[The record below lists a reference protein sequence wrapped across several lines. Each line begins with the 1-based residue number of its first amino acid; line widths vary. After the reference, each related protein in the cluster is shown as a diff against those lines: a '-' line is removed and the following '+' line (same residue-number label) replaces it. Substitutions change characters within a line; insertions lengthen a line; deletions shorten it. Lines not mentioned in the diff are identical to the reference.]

1 MNRTQPWWAASAA
14 VAACLAALPAWAA
27 PVVTSVSVPK
37 AGFTVP
43 DTLRS
48 ARNTFVAQFDA
59 TQTESFSSAA
69 VGELTSDER
78 PTLPVFTGGTL
89 TPTFQL
95 GERYRVRDASF
106 EGRFDTTCIVTP
118 DNCSP
123 RYLEASGS
131 FNLSFGGAFNGFG
144 FYGTDIGEFLG
155 SLRLELIGSNGQT
168 TLLDTVSFTNG
179 TDDGG
184 ALFYGFF
191 DDESTYTGVNVFI
204 TQFNPE
210 EGFDFFGFDD
220 LVLGR
225 LDDDPVDPNPTPE
238 PGSLALVGASLLAL
252 TAVRRR
258 RKA

>member
-1 MNRTQPWWAASAA
+1 MNRTQSWWAASA
-14 VAACLAALPAWAA
+14 VALACMAASPAWAA
-27 PVVTSVSVPK
+27 PVVTNVSVPD

-43 DTLRS
+43 DSLQG
-48 ARNTFVAQFDA
+48 ARNTFLAQFDA

-69 VGELTSDER
+69 VGALDPDTR

-89 TPTFQL
+89 TPTFRL
-95 GERYRVRDASF
+95 GETYRVRDTTF
-106 EGRFDTTCIVTP
+106 EGRFDTTCLVAP
-118 DNCSP
+118 APCSP
-123 RYLEASGS
+123 RFLEASGS

-155 SLRLELIGSNGQT
+155 TLQLELIRSDGQT
-168 TLLDTVSFTNG
+168 TRLGTVNFDNG
-179 TDDGG
+179 TGNGG

-204 TQFNPE
+204 TQGNPE